1 LIGFA
6 EEPEIRGRV
15 FESQFSSKM
24 VIVVVLTKA
33 LIELYEDFS
42 TKLPL
47 VFQANN
53 NRATLNSLELRDLSI
68 HQTVLRKIFVLV
80 PVQRY

>member
-1 LIGFA
+1 
-6 EEPEIRGRV
+6 
-15 FESQFSSKM
+15 M
-24 VIVVVLTKA
+24 VIVVVLPKA

-42 TKLPL
+42 TNFPL

-68 HQTVLRKIFVLV
+68 HQTVFPKVFVLI
-80 PVQRY
+80 PI